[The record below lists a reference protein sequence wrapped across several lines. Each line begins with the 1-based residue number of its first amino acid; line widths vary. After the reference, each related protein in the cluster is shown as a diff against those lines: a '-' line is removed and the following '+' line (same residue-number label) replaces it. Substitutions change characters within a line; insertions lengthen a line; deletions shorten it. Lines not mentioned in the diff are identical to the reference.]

1 MTGTPA
7 WRAMRS
13 ADLPGVVAVAGAA
26 HPDLFESPEVF
37 AEKLALFANGCF
49 ALDEGCALIGYAFAH
64 PWRGAPPAL
73 NHFLGAI
80 PQDSDHLYV
89 HDVALAD
96 AARGRGAG
104 AAVVPRLVATAR
116 AAGLPAL
123 ELVAVGGAERFW
135 ARHGFVATLRAA
147 ASGYGAGALRM
158 RLTLSP

>member
-1 MTGTPA
+1 MTETPA
-7 WRAMRS
+7 WRALRP

-26 HPDLFESPEVF
+26 HPDLFEAPEVF
-37 AEKLALFANGCF
+37 AEKLALFPNGCF
-49 ALDEGCALIGYAFAH
+49 ALGRSDALRGYAFAH

-73 NHFLGAI
+73 NRFLGSL
-80 PQDSDHLYV
+80 PQNTDFLYV
-89 HDVALAD
+89 HDVALTP

-104 AAVVPRLVATAR
+104 AAVVPRLVAAAR

-135 ARHGFVATLRAA
+135 ARQGFVPTPGAA
-147 ASGYGAGALRM
+147 AGYGAGALRM